1 MTIKNFKM
9 PGLAWQI
16 FIGMLL
22 GIITGW
28 IFRENPHL
36 STVLTP
42 IGDIFL
48 RLIKMIIIPIV
59 VTSIVVAIANS
70 GDAKALGKLGGKTLL
85 YFEIITTL
93 AIIIGI
99 LSANIFQPGAGIDFS
114 QLTQNDITKYVK
126 TATSQEQMSL
136 MDTIVHI
143 VPTNP
148 FAAIANGDMLAIIF
162 FSVVFG
168 LGLSA
173 AKESGKPVINIL
185 KGSADTMF
193 IITHQIMRLA
203 PIGVFAL
210 IGMTVAN
217 YGLASL
223 IPLGKLVLVI
233 YGTMFFFVFVILGSV
248 AKIFNYRIMDLIKLL
263 KDEIILAFSTA
274 SSEAVMPRLMSKVE
288 SIGVPKHIS
297 SFVIPTGYSFNLD
310 GSTLYQAIAA
320 IFITQMYGIDFPI
333 IEQISLVLVLMI
345 TSKGIAG
352 VPGVSI
358 VVLVTTLGVKG
369 LPVEGIAYIVGIDR
383 ILDMGRTAVNV
394 IGNGLAAIIIAKWQG
409 EFKKNTA

>member
-1 MTIKNFKM
+1 MKNFKM